1 MQKDIKV
8 VNNEIPYYNDRIV
21 EVERVIETQVP
32 VERVIK
38 EIVEVPYVVEKLVNQ
53 MITVPE
59 IH

>member
-21 EVERVIETQVP
+21 EVERLIETQVP

-38 EIVEVPYVVEKLVNQ
+38 EIV
-53 MITVPE
+53 
-59 IH
+59 